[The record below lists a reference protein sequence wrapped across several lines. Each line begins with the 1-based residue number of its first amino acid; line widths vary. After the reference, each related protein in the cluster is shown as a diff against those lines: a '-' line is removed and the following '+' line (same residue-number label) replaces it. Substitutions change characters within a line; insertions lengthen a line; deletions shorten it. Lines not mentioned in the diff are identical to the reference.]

1 MCYTENVPFRL
12 LDKQGGALS
21 VVETVFKP
29 LLVTLREL
37 DVASTLVM
45 LVDVLAVAYL
55 LYRLI
60 LLAKGTRAWQI
71 MSGLSLFFL
80 LMYISGKL
88 GLTTLNWLMRQVLPL
103 GPVALV
109 ILFYPELRHV
119 LEEMGRLGFW
129 GQSITPIGR
138 ESLTTV
144 VNEVVRAAAE
154 MSRQKIGALIV
165 FEPYP
170 SLDYYVSPG
179 VSIDAKV
186 NARLLTSLFYPGNPL
201 HDGAVVIWGDRI
213 IAAGCTLPLTENP
226 MVDQNVHMRH
236 KAAIGASERGA
247 VALVVSEE
255 TGIISVAF
263 SGRLQRG
270 FREDTLRERLMN
282 LLTTQPPKQAL
293 ESLRQTMRWR
303 PAWGFGRRQEGRQQ
317 SAQAERR

>member
-1 MCYTENVPFRL
+1 M
-12 LDKQGGALS
+12 S

-29 LLVTLREL
+29 LLHTLQGL

-45 LVDVLAVAYL
+45 LADILAVAYL

-71 MSGLSLFFL
+71 MSGLFLFFL
-80 LMYISGKL
+80 LMYVSGKL

-109 ILFYPELRHV
+109 ILFYPELRHA

-129 GQSITPIGR
+129 GQSINPIGR
-138 ESLTTV
+138 ENLSGV
-144 VNEVVRAAAE
+144 VNEVVRAAMDMA
-154 MSRQKIGALIV
+154 RQRVGALIV

-179 VSIDAKV
+179 VPIDAKV
-186 NARLLTSLFYPGNPL
+186 SARLLTSLFYPGNPL
-201 HDGAVVIWGDRI
+201 HDGAVVIWNDRI

-236 KAAIGASERGA
+236 KAAIAASERGA

-270 FREDTLRERLMN
+270 FREDALRERLMS
-282 LLTTQPPKQAL
+282 LLTAQPPKQAL

-303 PAWGFGRRQEGRQQ
+303 PTWGFSRRQPSGQ
-317 SAQAERR
+317 SSARTEKR

>member
-1 MCYTENVPFRL
+1 
-12 LDKQGGALS
+12 LS

-29 LLVTLREL
+29 LLHTLQGL

-45 LVDVLAVAYL
+45 LADILAVAYL

-71 MSGLSLFFL
+71 MSGLFLFFL
-80 LMYISGKL
+80 LMYVSGKL

-109 ILFYPELRHV
+109 ILFYPELRHA

-129 GQSITPIGR
+129 GQSINPIGR
-138 ESLTTV
+138 ENLSGV
-144 VNEVVRAAAE
+144 VNEVVRAAMDMA
-154 MSRQKIGALIV
+154 RQRVGALIV

-179 VSIDAKV
+179 VPIDAKV
-186 NARLLTSLFYPGNPL
+186 SARLLTSLFYPGNPL
-201 HDGAVVIWGDRI
+201 HDGAVVIWNDRI

-236 KAAIGASERGA
+236 KAAIAASERGA

-270 FREDTLRERLMN
+270 FREDALRERLMS
-282 LLTTQPPKQAL
+282 LLTAQPPKQAL

-303 PAWGFGRRQEGRQQ
+303 PTWGFSRRQPSGQ
-317 SAQAERR
+317 SSARTEKR

>member
-1 MCYTENVPFRL
+1 M
-12 LDKQGGALS
+12 S

-37 DVASTLVM
+37 DVASTLVL

-71 MSGLSLFFL
+71 MSGLFLFFL

-129 GQSITPIGR
+129 GQSINPIGR
-138 ESLTTV
+138 ESLTAV
-144 VNEVVRAAAE
+144 VNEVVRAATE
-154 MSRQKIGALIV
+154 MARQKIGALIV

-179 VSIDAKV
+179 VPIDAKV
-186 NARLLTSLFYPGNPL
+186 SARLLTSLFYPGNPL

-282 LLTTQPPKQAL
+282 LLTAQPPKQAL

-303 PAWGFGRRQEGRQQ
+303 PAWTFGRRQESHKQ
-317 SAQAERR
+317 SARVERR

>member
-1 MCYTENVPFRL
+1 M
-12 LDKQGGALS
+12 S

-29 LLVTLREL
+29 LFHTLQGL

-45 LVDVLAVAYL
+45 LADILAVAYL

-71 MSGLSLFFL
+71 MSGLFLFFL
-80 LMYISGKL
+80 LMYVSGKL

-109 ILFYPELRHV
+109 ILFYPELRHA

-129 GQSITPIGR
+129 GQSINPIGR
-138 ESLTTV
+138 ENLSGV
-144 VNEVVRAAAE
+144 VNEVVRAAMDMA
-154 MSRQKIGALIV
+154 RQRVGALIV

-179 VSIDAKV
+179 VPIDAKV
-186 NARLLTSLFYPGNPL
+186 SARLLTSLFYPGNPL
-201 HDGAVVIWGDRI
+201 HDGAVVIWNDRI

-226 MVDQNVHMRH
+226 MADQNVHMRH
-236 KAAIGASERGA
+236 KAAIAASERGA

-270 FREDTLRERLMN
+270 FREDALRERLMS
-282 LLTTQPPKQAL
+282 LLTAQPPKQAL

-303 PAWGFGRRQEGRQQ
+303 PTWGFSRRQPSGQ
-317 SAQAERR
+317 SSARTEKR

>member
-1 MCYTENVPFRL
+1 
-12 LDKQGGALS
+12 LS

-29 LLVTLREL
+29 LLHTLQGL

-45 LVDVLAVAYL
+45 LADILAVAYL

-71 MSGLSLFFL
+71 MSGLFLFFL
-80 LMYISGKL
+80 LMYVSGKL

-109 ILFYPELRHV
+109 ILFYPELRHA

-129 GQSITPIGR
+129 GQSINPIVR
-138 ESLTTV
+138 ENLSGV
-144 VNEVVRAAAE
+144 VNEVVRAAMDMA
-154 MSRQKIGALIV
+154 RQRVGALIV

-179 VSIDAKV
+179 VPIDAKV
-186 NARLLTSLFYPGNPL
+186 SARLLTSLFYPGNPL
-201 HDGAVVIWGDRI
+201 HDGAVVIWNDRI

-236 KAAIGASERGA
+236 KAAIAASERGA

-270 FREDTLRERLMN
+270 FREDALRERLMS
-282 LLTTQPPKQAL
+282 LLTAQPPKQAL

-303 PAWGFGRRQEGRQQ
+303 PTWGFSRRQPSGQ
-317 SAQAERR
+317 SSARTEKR

>member
-1 MCYTENVPFRL
+1 
-12 LDKQGGALS
+12 LS

-29 LLVTLREL
+29 LLHTLQGL
-37 DVASTLVM
+37 GVASTLVM
-45 LVDVLAVAYL
+45 LADILAVAYL

-71 MSGLSLFFL
+71 MSGLFLFFL
-80 LMYISGKL
+80 LMYVSGKL

-109 ILFYPELRHV
+109 ILFYPELRHA

-129 GQSITPIGR
+129 GQSIKPIGR
-138 ESLTTV
+138 ENLSGV
-144 VNEVVRAAAE
+144 VNEVVRAAMDMA
-154 MSRQKIGALIV
+154 RQRVGALIV

-179 VSIDAKV
+179 VPIDAKV
-186 NARLLTSLFYPGNPL
+186 SARLLTSLFYPGNPL
-201 HDGAVVIWGDRI
+201 HDGAVVIWNDRI

-236 KAAIGASERGA
+236 KAAIAASERGA

-270 FREDTLRERLMN
+270 FREDALRERLMR
-282 LLTTQPPKQAL
+282 LLTAQPPKQAL

-303 PAWGFGRRQEGRQQ
+303 PTWGFSRRQPSGQ
-317 SAQAERR
+317 SSARTEKR

>member
-1 MCYTENVPFRL
+1 
-12 LDKQGGALS
+12 LS

-29 LLVTLREL
+29 LLHTLQGL

-45 LVDVLAVAYL
+45 LADILAVAYL

-71 MSGLSLFFL
+71 MSGLFLFFL
-80 LMYISGKL
+80 LMYVSGKL

-109 ILFYPELRHV
+109 ILFYPELRHA

-129 GQSITPIGR
+129 GQSINPIGR
-138 ESLTTV
+138 ENLSGV
-144 VNEVVRAAAE
+144 VNEVVRAAMDMA
-154 MSRQKIGALIV
+154 RQRVGALIV

-179 VSIDAKV
+179 VPIDAKV
-186 NARLLTSLFYPGNPL
+186 SARLLTSLFYPGNPL
-201 HDGAVVIWGDRI
+201 HDGAVVIWNDRI

-236 KAAIGASERGA
+236 KAAIAASERGA

-270 FREDTLRERLMN
+270 FREDALRERLMS
-282 LLTTQPPKQAL
+282 LLTAQPPKHAL

-303 PAWGFGRRQEGRQQ
+303 PTWGFSRRQPSGQ
-317 SAQAERR
+317 SSARTEKR

>member
-1 MCYTENVPFRL
+1 
-12 LDKQGGALS
+12 LS

-29 LLVTLREL
+29 LLYTLREL
-37 DVASTLVM
+37 DVTSTLV
-45 LVDVLAVAYL
+45 LVADILAVAYL

-71 MSGLSLFFL
+71 MSGLFLFFL

-129 GQSITPIGR
+129 GQSINPIGR
-138 ESLTTV
+138 ENLASV
-144 VNEVVRAAAE
+144 VNEVVRAATE
-154 MSRQKIGALIV
+154 MSRQKVGALIV

-179 VSIDAKV
+179 VPIDAKV
-186 NARLLTSLFYPGNPL
+186 SARLLTSLFYPGNPL

-226 MVDQNVHMRH
+226 MIDQNVHMRH
-236 KAAIGASERGA
+236 KAAIAASERGA

-255 TGIISVAF
+255 TGTISVAF

-270 FREDTLRERLMN
+270 FREETLRERLMN
-282 LLTTQPPKQAL
+282 LLTSQPPKQAL

-303 PAWGFGRRQEGRQQ
+303 PAWVFARRQQRQRQ

>member
-1 MCYTENVPFRL
+1 M
-12 LDKQGGALS
+12 S
-21 VVETVFKP
+21 VLETVFKP
-29 LLVTLREL
+29 LLVTLQEL
-37 DVASTLVM
+37 DIASTLV
-45 LVDVLAVAYL
+45 LLADILAVAYL

-71 MSGLSLFFL
+71 MSGLFLFFL
-80 LMYISGKL
+80 LMYVSGKL

-119 LEEMGRLGFW
+119 LEEIGRLGFW
-129 GQSITPIGR
+129 GQSINPIGR
-138 ESLTTV
+138 ESLASV
-144 VNEVVRAAAE
+144 VNEVVRAATE
-154 MSRQKIGALIV
+154 MARQKTGALIV
-165 FEPYP
+165 FEPYS

-179 VSIDAKV
+179 VPIDAKV

-201 HDGAVVIWGDRI
+201 HDGAVVICGDRI

-236 KAAIGASERGA
+236 KAAIGVSERGA

-282 LLTTQPPKQAL
+282 LLTAQPPKQAL
-293 ESLRQTMRWR
+293 ESLRQTMRRR
-303 PAWGFGRRQEGRQQ
+303 PLWMFGRRHQRQPQ
-317 SAQAERR
+317 PAQAERR

>member
-1 MCYTENVPFRL
+1 M
-12 LDKQGGALS
+12 S

-37 DVASTLVM
+37 DVASTLV
-45 LVDVLAVAYL
+45 LLADILAVAYL

-71 MSGLSLFFL
+71 MSGLFLFFL

-88 GLTTLNWLMRQVLPL
+88 GLSTLNWLMRQVLPL

-129 GQSITPIGR
+129 GQSINPIGR
-138 ESLTTV
+138 ENLASV
-144 VNEVVRAAAE
+144 VNEVVRAATE
-154 MSRQKIGALIV
+154 MAKQKVGALIV

-179 VSIDAKV
+179 VPIDAKV

-201 HDGAVVIWGDRI
+201 HDGAVVICGDRI
-213 IAAGCTLPLTENP
+213 VAAGCTLPLTENP

-236 KAAIGASERGA
+236 KAAIAASE
-247 VALVVSEE
+247 LVVSEE

-282 LLTTQPPKQAL
+282 LLTAQPSKQAL

-303 PAWGFGRRQEGRQQ
+303 PLSVFGRRQQGQQ
-317 SAQAERR
+317 PAQTERR